1 MKIKN
6 RPYLIF
12 GFATLKYLSVIEKEK
27 LLKYKKKFWRGG
39 CHQNSDL
46 GAGQG
51 QKKCFWIGKNEK
63 MSTIL
68 PEVVARLGTFICSS
82 GF

>member
-1 MKIKN
+1 MKK
-6 RPYLIF
+6 F
-12 GFATLKYLSVIEKEK
+12 
-27 LLKYKKKFWRGG
+27 FWRGG
-39 CHQNSDL
+39 CHQNFDL

-51 QKKCFWIGKNEK
+51 QKNCFWIEKK

>member
-1 MKIKN
+1 MKKI
-6 RPYLIF
+6 
-12 GFATLKYLSVIEKEK
+12 
-27 LLKYKKKFWRGG
+27 FWRGG

-51 QKKCFWIGKNEK
+51 QKKCFWIEKK

-68 PEVVARLGTFICSS
+68 PEVVARLGTFIAHQVFKMVSEI
-82 GF
+82 FI

>member
-1 MKIKN
+1 MKKI
-6 RPYLIF
+6 
-12 GFATLKYLSVIEKEK
+12 
-27 LLKYKKKFWRGG
+27 FWRGG

-51 QKKCFWIGKNEK
+51 QKKCFWIEK
-63 MSTIL
+63 KMLTIL